1 MQVEEDTSV
10 QILRDKLSAS
20 LERNCCLEKENEQ
33 LKQEVLCLRKQITLL
48 RVQDCQK
55 RSTPWKKVQDPI
67 ASNNFSQEKQ
77 MAYATNGGRHEFSVS
92 LATTKE
98 RTPRVPK
105 PPPTPTAFHLT
116 RKAGGQEAKLPPPP
130 PPPLP
135 LKRHG
140 VSRNSVRR
148 VPEVIEL
155 YRALTRKDGK
165 QEMRTGATGI
175 PAVPNAREMIGEIEN
190 RSSYLLAVSTY
201 FSWILSVCIASKN
214 TTQFHIDRGS
224 NHTDQVRRW
233 KPRWVHQLIEEW
245 GGECSLQRDLWR
257 GSIRQVAGSGAL
269 QLGRWESSAQALPT
283 VAGEE
288 SRCDER
294 SILLLSRSKESRIG
308 RRIISRRFQSADVC
322 FTQMHTGTAR
332 QVRNRTR
339 RRVESPPINKLSKK
353 ALSLSP
359 FCRLERS
366 VHDFEKVR
374 ESAMRRY
381 RDFKI
386 PWEWMLDSGIIN
398 QVRLA
403 LDLYS
408 FDNTWSEEM

>member
-201 FSWILSVCIASKN
+201 FS
-214 TTQFHIDRGS
+214 
-224 NHTDQVRRW
+224 
-233 KPRWVHQLIEEW
+233 
-245 GGECSLQRDLWR
+245 
-257 GSIRQVAGSGAL
+257 
-269 QLGRWESSAQALPT
+269 
-283 VAGEE
+283 
-288 SRCDER
+288 
-294 SILLLSRSKESRIG
+294 
-308 RRIISRRFQSADVC
+308 
-322 FTQMHTGTAR
+322 
-332 QVRNRTR
+332 
-339 RRVESPPINKLSKK
+339 
-353 ALSLSP
+353 
-359 FCRLERS
+359 
-366 VHDFEKVR
+366 
-374 ESAMRRY
+374 
-381 RDFKI
+381 
-386 PWEWMLDSGIIN
+386 
-398 QVRLA
+398 
-403 LDLYS
+403 
-408 FDNTWSEEM
+408 